1 MFFCDKCGKCCENL
15 HLNNIYTNLHNG
27 NGICNYFDSKKKICT
42 IYEKRPLLCN
52 LKESYSKYFSEI
64 YTEEDFFELN
74 LDACK
79 KIKED

>member
-1 MFFCDKCGKCCENL
+1 MQ
-15 HLNNIYTNLHNG
+15 IYIMEMEFVIIL
-27 NGICNYFDSKKKICT
+27 IRKKICT

>member
-1 MFFCDKCGKCCENL
+1 MEFVIIL
-15 HLNNIYTNLHNG
+15 IR
-27 NGICNYFDSKKKICT
+27 KKICT